1 MKHLIFIIAFLI
13 APLTQAAPTFTNI
26 NSQDFEDISK
36 EMAANF
42 THNSMLGA
50 AKMGS
55 LLGVQVGLV
64 AASTATPKTNDIV
77 KRNSG
82 AELSNIYNAG
92 LLVAVGI
99 PFGIAFEGV
108 LLPETKASGASFSV
122 TSLAVKYNINDVIP
136 VLPLNLALR
145 GFYSTA
151 NFKFDQ
157 TVSSVNSSVE
167 NKTTV
172 SGVQLLLSPMTP
184 LIDPYVGVGVVNA
197 SNTLEASG
205 SAIFDPSYTSS
216 QSESK
221 NLTGTQIL
229 AGVDLN
235 LLLIKIGA
243 EYSQA
248 FGTSKYGLKLA
259 VGF

>member
-1 MKHLIFIIAFLI
+1 MKSLILALVLFA
-13 APLTQAAPTFTNI
+13 APVTQAAPALSNVS
-26 NSQDFEDISK
+26 SQDFEDISK
-36 EMAANF
+36 EMSANF

-50 AKMGS
+50 AKMGT

-64 AASTATPKTNDIV
+64 AASTSTPKTNDIV
-77 KRNSG
+77 KRNAD

-92 LLVAVGI
+92 LLVSVGI

-122 TSLAVKYNINDVIP
+122 TSLAVKYNMNDLIP
-136 VLPLNLALR
+136 ILPLNLALR

-151 NFKFDQ
+151 NFKFNQ
-157 TVSSVNSSVE
+157 TISSVDSSVE
-167 NKTTV
+167 NKTSI
-172 SGVQLLLSPMTP
+172 SGLQILLSPMTP
-184 LIDPYVGVGVVNA
+184 LIDPYVGIGLLNA

-205 SAIFDPSYTSS
+205 SAIFDPSYTTS
-216 QSESK
+216 QSETK
-221 NLTGTQIL
+221 NISGTQFL

-235 LLLIKIGA
+235 LLLFKIGA

>member
-1 MKHLIFIIAFLI
+1 MKRLIFIIVFLI
-13 APLTQAAPTFTNI
+13 TPLTKASPTFTNI
-26 NSQDFEDISK
+26 NSQDFEEISK

-50 AKMGS
+50 AKMGT

-99 PFGIAFEGV
+99 PFGIALEGV
-108 LLPETKASGASFSV
+108 LLPETKVSGASFSV
-122 TSLAVKYNINDVIP
+122 TSLAAKYNINDVIP
-136 VLPLNLALR
+136 ILPLNLALR
-145 GFYSTA
+145 GFYSKA
-151 NFKFDQ
+151 QFKFDQ
-157 TVSSVNSSVE
+157 TVNSVSSSVD
-167 NKTTV
+167 NKTTI
-172 SGVQLLLSPMTP
+172 SGIQLLLSPMIP
-184 LIDPYVGVGVVNA
+184 LIDPYVGVGIINA

-205 SAIFDPSYTSS
+205 SAIFDPSYTTS

-235 LLLIKIGA
+235 LLIVKLGA

-248 FGTSKYGLKLA
+248 FGASKYGLKLA

>member
-1 MKHLIFIIAFLI
+1 MKSFIAALVL
-13 APLTQAAPTFTNI
+13 LTSTLAQAEPTFTNI
-26 NSQDFEDISK
+26 TSQDFEDISK
-36 EMAANF
+36 EMSANF

-64 AASTATPKTNDIV
+64 GASTSTPKTNDIV
-77 KRNSG
+77 KRNAD
-82 AELSNIYNAG
+82 AELPNMYNAG

-108 LLPETKASGASFSV
+108 LLPETKASGASISV
-122 TSLAVKYNINDVIP
+122 TSLAVKYNMNDLIP
-136 VLPLNLALR
+136 ILPLNLALR
-145 GFYSTA
+145 GFYSSA
-151 NFKFDQ
+151 KFKFDQ
-157 TVSSVNSSVE
+157 TVSSVTSSVE
-167 NKTTV
+167 NKTSV
-172 SGVQLLLSPMTP
+172 SGLQILLSPMTP
-184 LIDPYVGVGVVNA
+184 LIDPYVGIGLLSA
-197 SNTLEASG
+197 SNTLETSG
-205 SAIFDPSYTSS
+205 TSIFDPSYTTS

-221 NLTGTQIL
+221 SISGTQFL

-235 LLLIKIGA
+235 LLLFKLGA

-248 FGTSKYGLKLA
+248 FGTSRYGLKLA

>member
-1 MKHLIFIIAFLI
+1 MKNLIFIIVFLM
-13 APLTQAAPTFTNI
+13 APLTQAEPTFTNI
-26 NSQDFEDISK
+26 TSEDFEDISK

-42 THNSMLGA
+42 THNSILGA

-55 LLGVQVGLV
+55 ILGVQVGLV
-64 AASTATPKTNDIV
+64 AASTSTPKTNDIV
-77 KRNSG
+77 KRTAG
-82 AELSNIYNAG
+82 AELANIYNAG

-122 TSLAVKYNINDVIP
+122 TSLAVKYNMNDLIP
-136 VLPLNLALR
+136 ILPINLALR

-151 NFKFDQ
+151 KFKFDQ
-157 TVSSVNSSVE
+157 TVSSVSSSVE
-167 NKTTV
+167 NKTTI

-184 LIDPYVGVGVVNA
+184 LIDPYVGVGLLTA
-197 SNTLEASG
+197 SNTLDSSG
-205 SAIFDPSYTSS
+205 SSVFDPSYTAS
-216 QSESK
+216 QSETK
-221 NLTGTQIL
+221 NVTGTQLL

-235 LLLIKIGA
+235 LLLLKIGA

-248 FGTSKYGLKLA
+248 FGASKYALKLA